1 MPVTEGGAGGG
12 FGTFYSGNPSS
23 IDIQLPQIPLFV
35 PDQARRTLQTLIQNS
50 VRLALMEVAGRV
62 SDEAGKFA
70 DSGQLAQ
77 SFGADP
83 ATSTGGIEVIGGNT
97 GDVVGRVFS
106 SLPYAIVME
115 LGRRAGQPISRS
127 GIDAIGLWAQRKLGL
142 SADDADNVKWAIAT
156 NIVANGIE
164 GKHFFADGVAAA
176 RPRVEMMFTI
186 LGDQLAAAL
195 LKPGQGQTGTA

>member
-1 MPVTEGGAGGG
+1 MPINGG
-12 FGTFYSGNPSS
+12 FGTFSGSPNNT
-23 IDIQLPQIPLFV
+23 IEIQLPHVPLFV
-35 PDQARRTLQTLIQNS
+35 PDQARTVLQGLIRQT
-50 VRLALMEVAGRV
+50 VHLALMEVAGRV
-62 SDEAGKFA
+62 SDEAGKFS

-83 ATSTGGIEVIGGNT
+83 ATATGGIEITGGAT
-97 GDVVGRVFS
+97 GDTVGRVFS

-142 SADDADNVKWAIAT
+142 SADDAADAKWAIA
-156 NIVANGIE
+156 NSIVANGIE
-164 GKHFFADGVAAA
+164 GKHFFADGVNMA
-176 RPRVEMMFTI
+176 RPRVEMMFKI
-186 LGDQLAAAL
+186 LGEQLAVAL